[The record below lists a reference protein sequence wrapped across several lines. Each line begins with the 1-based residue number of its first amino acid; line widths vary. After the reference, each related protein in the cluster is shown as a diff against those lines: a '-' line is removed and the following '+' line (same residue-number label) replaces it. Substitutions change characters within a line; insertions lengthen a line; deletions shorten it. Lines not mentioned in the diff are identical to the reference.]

1 MIWVRFHNEENLEYC
16 MESRHDETAAELVD
30 WGQKE
35 SLNWW
40 ILSTFP
46 LHFFSKPWRELP
58 ACAQNT
64 RGDDGQLQITEG
76 EILASN
82 LGMPC
87 VPWWHSDIYV
97 TQLTLDRISCY
108 SHVIVYLRS
117 SIWSPELRTHANP
130 LLLRFIMD
138 TQFKISEKPCQ
149 LEASTAIRPAWDYL
163 SSMPRI

>member
-16 MESRHDETAAELVD
+16 MESGHDETAAELVD

-97 TQLTLDRISCY
+97 TQHHVRPNLMLFSCY
-108 SHVIVYLRS
+108 CVSTILHLKSRITDS
-117 SIWSPELRTHANP
+117 
-130 LLLRFIMD
+130 
-138 TQFKISEKPCQ
+138 CQ
-149 LEASTAIRPAWDYL
+149 PTLTEIHNGHTIQDFGKTLPIRG
-163 SSMPRI
+163 